1 LKREIYISTHID
13 KYYPFLFK
21 NNEKDVCKNYLQM
34 LEWTWYYYNG
44 ICKNNYMCYD
54 FHCGPLFSSL
64 KKYIPCFNE
73 ELVKDDKTPLP
84 SSISQLLY
92 VLPHNDYN
100 LIPINNRFLR
110 LIDREYINLTETN
123 FPIHFDFCKF
133 FWEGY
138 VDFNYIDL
146 KSLDN
151 TVNKWKL

>member
-1 LKREIYISTHID
+1 MPIKVLII
-13 KYYPFLFK
+13 
-21 NNEKDVCKNYLQM
+21 
-34 LEWTWYYYNG
+34 
-44 ICKNNYMCYD
+44 
-54 FHCGPLFSSL
+54 
-64 KKYIPCFNE
+64 IPCFNE

-92 VLPHNDYN
+92 VLPHDDYN
-100 LIPINNRFLR
+100 LIPINNTFLR